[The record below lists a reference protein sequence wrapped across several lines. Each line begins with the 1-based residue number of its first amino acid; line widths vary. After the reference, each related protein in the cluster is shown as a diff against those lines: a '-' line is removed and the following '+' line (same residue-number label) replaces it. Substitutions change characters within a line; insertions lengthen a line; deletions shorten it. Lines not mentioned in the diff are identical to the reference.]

1 MSWWEVPCECSRR
14 RDLASNLSRRPT
26 SARAGMERSESEKT
40 IMNTRRATTN
50 RGLAEFLWPLLGVLL
65 CAAFLTHP
73 SVAQPG
79 NSRAEAPAA
88 SSPGPDG
95 SGTVDEKEAVK
106 NEIKVAPGTIL
117 PVRLNSSLSSSKSKA
132 NEVISA
138 RIMQDV
144 PLAGG
149 AKIPEGSQ
157 VLGYVVEVDAGKGGS
172 PARISLRFDKLRTA
186 RQTIPITTNL
196 RAIAGFMEILSAQ
209 TPPIGAG
216 ESDVYRW
223 LDTVQVG
230 GDVVYGD
237 GGIVTKG
244 DDGSHVVGKSVG
256 GGGVLGQVS
265 AKEGTKCRGPLYGN
279 NSPQALWV
287 FSSDACGTYGL
298 AHLEIS
304 HAGRSEPVGLI
315 VFGSDAKELAIHSGT
330 GMLLRVGVQ

>member
-1 MSWWEVPCECSRR
+1 
-14 RDLASNLSRRPT
+14 
-26 SARAGMERSESEKT
+26 
-40 IMNTRRATTN
+40 
-50 RGLAEFLWPLLGVLL
+50 
-65 CAAFLTHP
+65 
-73 SVAQPG
+73 
-79 NSRAEAPAA
+79 
-88 SSPGPDG
+88 
-95 SGTVDEKEAVK
+95 
-106 NEIKVAPGTIL
+106 
-117 PVRLNSSLSSSKSKA
+117 
-132 NEVISA
+132 
-138 RIMQDV
+138 MQDV

-157 VLGYVVEVDAGKGGS
+157 VLGYIVEVDTRKGGS
-172 PARISLRFDKLRTA
+172 PARISLRFDKVRTA
-186 RQTIPITTNL
+186 RQTIPIITNL

-230 GDVVYGD
+230 GDVVYGE

-244 DDGSHVVGKSVG
+244 DGSHVVGKSVG

-315 VFGSDAKELAIHSGT
+315 VFRSDAKELTIHSGT